1 MEEDRE
7 AREEEGEV
15 GEARDVE
22 EVGWWWR
29 AGGGVQGGREGDVEG
44 DCGGP
49 DLGC

>member
-1 MEEDRE
+1 MEEDGE

-22 EVGWWWR
+22 EVGRRR
-29 AGGGVQGGREGDVEG
+29 AGGGVEGGREGDVEG
-44 DCGGP
+44 DCCGP